1 MKALFHLFLFL
12 VFLFQPIS
20 LTSWGATGTDSVK
33 TISDSLRA
41 VTPGAPLVVDG
52 DTLLTLYARK
62 GGVLPAARVA
72 EARKMILSLGKDI
85 SYFSDSVYVFEGDI
99 TTDLMVGDELIL
111 SVTDVDAMWQETTRQ
126 QLAEQYRV
134 AIQKKLEEL
143 HDDYGLQQKLW
154 GLLVAVVVIVALVV
168 LIRLIFWFHR
178 RWRLRLVRRLMKVLN
193 PLIVKDYEV
202 MNVHRMGFLFLATFR
217 LLRFALVFVLLLISV
232 PLIFSAFPE
241 TKMLAYTIVSY
252 IWNPI
257 TDIFFAV
264 VGFLPNLFK
273 IVVIILCFRYLVK
286 GFRYLANEIANGNLK
301 ISGFYPDWAQP
312 TFYILRV
319 LCYSFMIVMI
329 WPLLPSSN
337 SEVFQGVS
345 VFIGIIVSLGSTSIV
360 GNVMAGLVMTYM
372 RPFHIGDFIRYGE
385 IEGYVIEKTM
395 LVTRIRTRK
404 NDIITIPNS
413 NLMGSQTSNFTNA
426 AKEYG
431 IIVHTKVTIGYDEP
445 WQKIRD
451 LLLAAAEATPNLRKT
466 PKPFVNVTSLD
477 DFYVEYE
484 VNAYTHNY
492 ETLPGIY
499 SALRQNI
506 LDQFHK
512 HGVEIMSPHIFAH
525 RNDLPPQIPE
535 GQAPK

>member
-1 MKALFHLFLFL
+1 MKALFHLLLFL
-12 VFLFQPIS
+12 AFLFQPIGV
-20 LTSWGATGTDSVK
+20 TARGATATDSVK

-62 GGVLPAARVA
+62 GGILPAARV
-72 EARKMILSLGKDI
+72 EDTREKILELGKRL

-99 TTDLMVGDELIL
+99 TTDVMVGDELVL
-111 SVTDVDAMWQETTRQ
+111 SVTDVDAMWEETTRQ

-134 AIQKKLEEL
+134 VIQQKLEEL

-154 GLLVAVVVIVALVV
+154 GLLLAVVVIVVLVV

-178 RWRLRLVRRLMKVLN
+178 RWRLRLVRRLMKVLK
-193 PLIVKDYEV
+193 PLVIKDYEV

-217 LLRFALVFVLLLISV
+217 LLRFALVFVLLVISV

-241 TKMLAYTIVSY
+241 TKTLAYTIVSY

-273 IVVIILCFRYLVK
+273 IIVIILCFRYLVK
-286 GFRYLANEIANGNLK
+286 GFRYLTNEIANGNLK
-301 ISGFYPDWAQP
+301 INGFYPDWAEP

-345 VFIGIIVSLGSTSIV
+345 VFIGLIVSLGSTSIV

-451 LLLAAAEATPNLRKT
+451 LLLAAAEATPNIRKT
-466 PKPFVNVTSLD
+466 PKPFVIVTSLD

-492 ETLPGIY
+492 ETLPVIY
-499 SALRQNI
+499 STLRQNI
-506 LDQFHK
+506 LDQFHT

-535 GQAPK
+535 GQAPN

>member
-1 MKALFHLFLFL
+1 MKALFHLLLFL
-12 VFLFQPIS
+12 AFLFQPIGV
-20 LTSWGATGTDSVK
+20 TARGATATDSVK

-62 GGVLPAARVA
+62 GGVLPAARA
-72 EARKMILSLGKDI
+72 EDTREKILELGKRL

-99 TTDLMVGDELIL
+99 TTDVMVGDELVL
-111 SVTDVDAMWQETTRQ
+111 SVTDVDAMWEETTRQ
-126 QLAEQYRV
+126 LLAEQYRV
-134 AIQKKLEEL
+134 VIQQKLEEL
-143 HDDYGLQQKLW
+143 HDDYGLRQKLW
-154 GLLVAVVVIVALVV
+154 GLLLAVVVIVVLVV

-178 RWRLRLVRRLMKVLN
+178 RWRLRLVRRLMKVLK
-193 PLIVKDYEV
+193 PLVIKDYEV

-217 LLRFALVFVLLLISV
+217 LLRFALVFVLLVISV

-241 TKMLAYTIVSY
+241 TKTLAYTIVSY

-273 IVVIILCFRYLVK
+273 IIVIILCFRYLVK
-286 GFRYLANEIANGNLK
+286 GFRYLTNEIANGNLK
-301 ISGFYPDWAQP
+301 INGFYPDWAEP

-345 VFIGIIVSLGSTSIV
+345 VFIGLIVSLGSTSIV

-451 LLLAAAEATPNLRKT
+451 LLLAAAEATPNIRKT
-466 PKPFVNVTSLD
+466 PKPFVIVTSLD

-492 ETLPGIY
+492 ETLPVIY
-499 SALRQNI
+499 STLRQNI
-506 LDQFHK
+506 LDQFHT

-535 GQAPK
+535 GQAPN

>member
-1 MKALFHLFLFL
+1 MKALFHLLLFL
-12 VFLFQPIS
+12 AFLFQPIGV
-20 LTSWGATGTDSVK
+20 TARGATATDSVK

-62 GGVLPAARVA
+62 GGILPAARV
-72 EARKMILSLGKDI
+72 EDTREKILELGKRL

-99 TTDLMVGDELIL
+99 TTDVMVGDELVL
-111 SVTDVDAMWQETTRQ
+111 SVTDVDAMWEETTRQ

-134 AIQKKLEEL
+134 VIQQKLEEL

-154 GLLVAVVVIVALVV
+154 GLLLAVVVIVVLVV

-178 RWRLRLVRRLMKVLN
+178 RWRLRLVRRLMKVLK
-193 PLIVKDYEV
+193 PLVIKDYEV

-217 LLRFALVFVLLLISV
+217 LLRFALVFVLLVISV

-241 TKMLAYTIVSY
+241 TKTLAYTIVSY

-273 IVVIILCFRYLVK
+273 IIVIILCFRYLVK
-286 GFRYLANEIANGNLK
+286 GFRYLTNEIANGNLK
-301 ISGFYPDWAQP
+301 INGFYPDWAEP

-345 VFIGIIVSLGSTSIV
+345 VFIGLIVSLGSTSIV

-426 AKEYG
+426 AKDYG

-451 LLLAAAEATPNLRKT
+451 LLLAAAEATPNIRKT
-466 PKPFVNVTSLD
+466 PKPFVIVTSLD

-492 ETLPGIY
+492 ETLPVIY
-499 SALRQNI
+499 STLRQNI
-506 LDQFHK
+506 LDQFHT

-535 GQAPK
+535 GQAPN